1 MGGEGADGHP
11 KIAGYD
17 GSSRLLFG
25 NEARGEAAT
34 TTGEILY
41 SSHQIFYP
49 HLDVCPV
56 LPSSEG
62 GQMSDL
68 LPGGLEFTGTRLSSE
83 HLASDPASCFSNNVG

>member
-1 MGGEGADGHP
+1 MGGEEADGHP
-11 KIAGYD
+11 QIAGYD
-17 GSSRLLFG
+17 SSSCLLFG

-49 HLDVCPV
+49 LLDVCPV

-62 GQMSDL
+62 GQRSDL
-68 LPGGLEFTGTRLSSE
+68 LPGGL
-83 HLASDPASCFSNNVG
+83 

>member
-41 SSHQIFYP
+41 SSH
-49 HLDVCPV
+49 
-56 LPSSEG
+56 
-62 GQMSDL
+62 
-68 LPGGLEFTGTRLSSE
+68 
-83 HLASDPASCFSNNVG
+83 